1 MGTGLSVVTARMA
14 RMTINEVTRH
24 AVTEQ
29 RIEQALDDMAGRAF
43 SRWHDMVWNPIPLRR
58 GLRELGE
65 ELADNLGARTV
76 SDPALQTP
84 DSRTALLTA
93 AECALGVLS
102 LACFPDGDFEIPLP
116 LATRTL
122 SNQDLHYEETY
133 EPAHPPT
140 TARTWTDAFE
150 WSVISGLIGHKDRFI
165 GPMLLR
171 DYAPAIR
178 DGVPYSERE
187 SVSAPADLAEMD
199 ALSGYLDV
207 PEDAHPS
214 SAPLAKPDAA
224 HRTRTAQ
231 QLDAAGTLTPDQRL
245 LRVLLDD
252 DQAAFERA
260 LHDRLVAHRESVGA
274 DPAARSLLPVAAVT
288 LAALAHTAHGW
299 QLRVHSAYL
308 PEALVNAP
316 AQ

>member
-1 MGTGLSVVTARMA
+1 
-14 RMTINEVTRH
+14 MTINEVTRH
-24 AVTEQ
+24 AVTQQ

-43 SRWHDMVWNPIPLRR
+43 SRWHNMVWTGIPLRR

-65 ELADNLGARTV
+65 ELADHLGARTV
-76 SDPALQTP
+76 PDPALETP

-93 AECALGVLS
+93 AECATGVLS
-102 LACFPDGDFEIPLP
+102 LACFPNGDFEIPLP
-116 LATRTL
+116 LATETL
-122 SNQDLHYEETY
+122 SNQGLHYEERH
-133 EPAHPPT
+133 EPTHPPT
-140 TARTWTDAFE
+140 TARTWTDAFQ

-165 GPMLLR
+165 GPTLLR

-187 SVSAPADLAEMD
+187 SVSEPADLAQMD
-199 ALSGYLDV
+199 ALCGYLDV
-207 PEDAHPS
+207 HEDAHPGP
-214 SAPLAKPDAA
+214 APLAKPDAA

-252 DQAAFERA
+252 DQAAFEQA

-274 DPAARSLLPVAAVT
+274 DPAARSLLPVGAVT

-299 QLRVHSAYL
+299 QLSVRSAYL
-308 PEALVNAP
+308 PEVLVSAP

>member
-1 MGTGLSVVTARMA
+1 MP
-14 RMTINEVTRH
+14 INEVTPH

-29 RIEQALDDMAGRAF
+29 RLEQALDDMSGRAF
-43 SRWHDMVWNPIPLRR
+43 SRWHDMVWTEMPLRR

-65 ELADNLGARTV
+65 ELADHLGARTV
-76 SDPALQTP
+76 SDPALEMP

-93 AECALGVLS
+93 AECAMGVLS
-102 LACFPDGDFEIPLP
+102 LSCFPDGDFEIPLP
-116 LATRTL
+116 LATETL
-122 SNQDLHYEETY
+122 SNQDLHYEERY
-133 EPAHPPT
+133 EPTHPLT

-150 WSVISGLIGHKDRFI
+150 WCVISGLIGHKGRFI
-165 GPMLLR
+165 GPTLLR

-187 SVSAPADLAEMD
+187 SVSEPADLAEMD
-199 ALSGYLDV
+199 ALCGYLDV
-207 PEDAHPS
+207 LEDAYPYP
-214 SAPLAKPDAA
+214 APLAKPDAA

-252 DQAAFERA
+252 DQTAFEQA
-260 LHDRLVAHRESVGA
+260 LHDRLVAHRENVGA
-274 DPAARSLLPVAAVT
+274 DPAARTLLPVGAVT
-288 LAALAHTAHGW
+288 LAALAHTAHCW
-299 QLRVHSAYL
+299 QLSVRSAYL
-308 PEALVNAP
+308 PQALMSAP